1 MADKK
6 PLLIFPSPG
15 VAAREPRPPGRS
27 TIHLP
32 DHKRQIERIGRRWQT
47 LNETFERE
55 AVSLSLNPEGF
66 FTEYIVVFEVAGSI
80 DEFYKA
86 IKEVPGMFFLKEQLE
101 EFEPDEDF
109 YKGEHEKYKGRIFV
123 SMVNKRSIDE
133 IIRLWKIFEKNR
145 DAPFDSGL
153 AKFKE
158 LFKKLKNVRYYSV
171 EDRLEDTGMPQYL
184 EEIRGL
190 GKETVRFEVE
200 FTYPGSQERRDRAF
214 DEFQALIN
222 EVGGSI
228 LEGSRVDL
236 RAIQY
241 FACLADAPITAF
253 EDITNQTNVRFLRAS
268 HVLYFRPPGQAKVSE
283 ESNKTIEI
291 EYEFKAE
298 EPFGDPF
305 IAMFDGLPLENHEL
319 LQGRLIVDDPDG
331 FASKYMANT
340 RIHGTAVASTICHG
354 DWNGVKQSLLRP
366 IYARPVM
373 HYNGFDGEEFP
384 QDRLLIDL
392 LHSAIVRMVKG
403 NHHEAPVGS
412 RVKVVNLSLCDNFR
426 PFRKEMS
433 SWAKFLDW
441 ASYEYNLL
449 FIVSAGNFG
458 DLIKFSI
465 DPVEF
470 RNPISEEAKKSF
482 LDQMLRHDF
491 NRKILSP
498 AESINALS
506 VGALNKDFAEINP
519 SHAMFFA
526 RINVAADHGYLAP
539 YSRFGWG
546 MNDSVKPDIL
556 MPGGRVLMRRVPA
569 DRGTDHVKLLYGP
582 NGNDQPPGVL
592 VASPGSEGQ
601 INRLSYQ
608 FGTTFSAAQTTHLA
622 GNLMEVLLQLNQ
634 ESGPSQQIPE
644 TYFPV
649 LVKALIAHGASLG
662 ENYSLF
668 RELIERF
675 PSVANNQIK
684 ARTVAYTGYGEV
696 NVARVLNCTAHR
708 VTLIGVGE
716 LTWHEAESAHLFK
729 FPLPSSISSQVVQKK
744 LVTTLAWFSPC
755 NVWSNKYRIAHLYL
769 SNFRNNEDL
778 TFEEGV
784 YDFKKTSR
792 GTLQHQIY
800 EGNRADTF
808 IEGGYLIVKV
818 NCRKDASDSELKF
831 WKRIKYGLA
840 VTLEIPENVE
850 VDIYEE
856 IRAAIQTQVRA

>member
-6 PLLIFPSPG
+6 PLLIFPTPG
-15 VAAREPRPPGRS
+15 EAAREPLGS
-27 TIHLP
+27 GNSGIHLP
-32 DHKRQIERIGRRWQT
+32 DHERQKERIGRRWQT
-47 LNETFERE
+47 LKDTFENE
-55 AVSLSLNPEGF
+55 AISLSLKPEGF

-109 YKGEHEKYKGRIFV
+109 YKGDIEKYKGRIFV
-123 SMVNKRSIDE
+123 SMVNKKSIDE

-145 DAPFDSGL
+145 EATFDSGL
-153 AKFKE
+153 AKFKD
-158 LFKKLKNVRYYSV
+158 LFKKLKSVRPYSV
-171 EDRLEDTGMPQYL
+171 EDRLEDTGMHRYL
-184 EEIRGL
+184 EGIREMG
-190 GKETVRFEVE
+190 EDSVRFEVE
-200 FTYPGSQERRDRAF
+200 FTYPGSKQRRDIAF
-214 DEFQALIN
+214 EEFRTLIQ

-228 LEGSRVDL
+228 IEGSKVDL
-236 RAIQY
+236 MAIRY
-241 FACLADAPITAF
+241 FACLADAPTSAF
-253 EDITNQTNVRFLRAS
+253 ENITNQTSVRFLRAS
-268 HVLYFRPPGQAKVSE
+268 NVLYFRPPGQAKVSL
-283 ESNKTIEI
+283 ESNETIEFKS
-291 EYEFKAE
+291 EFRAE

-305 IAMFDGLPLENHEL
+305 VALFDGLPLENHEL
-319 LQGRLIVDDPDG
+319 LRGRLIVDDPDG
-331 FASKYMANT
+331 FASKYIAGS
-340 RIHGTAVASTICHG
+340 RIHGTAVASAICHG
-354 DWNGVKQSLLRP
+354 DLNGQKQSLLRP

-373 HYNGFDGEEFP
+373 QYNGFNGEEFP

-403 NHHEAPVGS
+403 THQEAPVAP
-412 RVKVVNLSLCDNFR
+412 RVKVVNLSLGDGYR

-449 FIVSAGNFG
+449 FIVSAGNFS
-458 DLIKFSI
+458 DPIKFNI
-465 DPVEF
+465 DPAEF
-470 RNPISEEAKKSF
+470 RNPISAEGKKSF
-482 LDQMLRHDF
+482 LEQMLNQDF

-498 AESINALS
+498 AESINSLT
-506 VGALNKDFAEINP
+506 VGALNKDMAEIDLSDP
-519 SHAMFFA
+519 MFFA
-526 RINVAADHGYLAP
+526 RINLTDDHGYLAP

-556 MPGGRVLMRRVPA
+556 MPGGRVFMRRAPA
-569 DRGTDHVKLLYGP
+569 DRATDHVNLLFGP
-582 NGNDQPPGVL
+582 NGNDQAPGVL
-592 VASPGSEGQ
+592 VASPGVEGDS
-601 INRLSYQ
+601 NRVSFQ

-622 GNLMEVLLQLNQ
+622 GNLMEILVQLNQ
-634 ESGPSQQIPE
+634 ESDPSQQIHE
-644 TYFPV
+644 SYFPV
-649 LVKALIAHGASLG
+649 LVKALITHGANLG

-696 NVARVLNCTAHR
+696 NEDRVLYCTAHR

-716 LTWHEAESAHLFK
+716 LTWNEAQSAHLFK
-729 FPLPSSISSQVVQKK
+729 FPLPASISSQVIQKR

-769 SNFRNNEDL
+769 SNFRNNEDITL
-778 TFEEGV
+778 DDGM

-792 GTLQHQIY
+792 GTLQHQVY
-800 EGNRADTF
+800 EGTRADAF
-808 IEGGYLIVKV
+808 IEGGNMLVKV

-840 VTLEIPENVE
+840 VTLEIPETVD

-856 IRAAIQTQVRA
+856 IKAAIQTQVRT